1 MQVAEFSEIGWDYV
15 RLAAMKPARTE
26 SFDHT
31 ITGLLKKRSDLF
43 NEAERLRDRLAEI
56 RNDIGA
62 VDRVLGT
69 LGYTG
74 DLDAAM
80 PRQKRNV
87 IFGPGELTRAILDE
101 LRTATGP
108 LASRDIARAILV
120 VNEYDPRDRK
130 LLTEHTKRVSKALR
144 ILKGKGLAQGAA
156 YKAGNMVWVAVDSE
170 LEKVNKPDLNLTCF

>member
-1 MQVAEFSEIGWDYV
+1 
-15 RLAAMKPARTE
+15 MKPARTE
-26 SFDHT
+26 TFEHT

-43 NEAERLRDRLAEI
+43 NEAERIRDRLAEI
-56 RNDIGA
+56 RNDIAA

-87 IFGPGELTRAILDE
+87 LFGPGELTRAILDE
-101 LRTATGP
+101 LRTATEP
-108 LASRDIARAILV
+108 LASRDIARAILSIR
-120 VNEYDPRDRK
+120 EYDPRDRK

-144 ILKGKGLAQGAA
+144 ILKCKGVAQG
-156 YKAGNMVWVAVDSE
+156 
-170 LEKVNKPDLNLTCF
+170 EKDQQGCLVLNESGVF

>member
-1 MQVAEFSEIGWDYV
+1 
-15 RLAAMKPARTE
+15 MKLARTE
-26 SFDHT
+26 TFDHT

-62 VDRVLGT
+62 MDRVLGT
-69 LGYTG
+69 FGIVH

-80 PRQKRNV
+80 PRQKRHV
-87 IFGPGELTRAILDE
+87 LFGPGELTRAILDE

-108 LASRDIARAILV
+108 LASRDIARAILSV
-120 VNEYDPRDRK
+120 REYDPRDRK

-144 ILKGKGLAQGAA
+144 VLKGKGMAQRAA
-156 YKAGNMVWVAVDSE
+156 DKAGNMVWVKFAH
-170 LEKVNKPDLNLTCF
+170 K